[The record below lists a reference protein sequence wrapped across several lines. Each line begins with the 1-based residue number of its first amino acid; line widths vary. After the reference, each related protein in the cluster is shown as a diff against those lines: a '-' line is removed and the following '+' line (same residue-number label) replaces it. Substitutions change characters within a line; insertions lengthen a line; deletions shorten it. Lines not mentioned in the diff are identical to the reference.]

1 MAFRPADME
10 SSLSSQSESLPAS
23 RKALKSMNTLY
34 SGSDDAMSSPS
45 QLSMLPLVGFTVTL
59 SAFTLSA
66 TSSQKSR
73 LAVMMNIALP
83 TTDTATNM
91 STMAMKL

>member
-1 MAFRPADME
+1 
-10 SSLSSQSESLPAS
+10 
-23 RKALKSMNTLY
+23 
-34 SGSDDAMSSPS
+34 
-45 QLSMLPLVGFTVTL
+45 MLPLVGFTVTL